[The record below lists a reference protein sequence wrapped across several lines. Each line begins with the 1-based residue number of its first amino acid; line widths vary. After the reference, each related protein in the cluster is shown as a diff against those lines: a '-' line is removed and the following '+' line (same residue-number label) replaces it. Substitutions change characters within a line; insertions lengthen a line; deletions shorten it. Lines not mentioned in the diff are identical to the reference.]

1 MLAGLGVCGYYMA
14 TNLPVLRSI
23 LGVTRPLAETQW
35 FGVDAIAA
43 GVFGVP
49 LGLLAMVWVSL
60 LTPAPGP
67 AQRALIERMRFPGPG
82 ER

>member
-1 MLAGLGVCGYYMA
+1 
-14 TNLPVLRSI
+14 
-23 LGVTRPLAETQW
+23 
-35 FGVDAIAA
+35 
-43 GVFGVP
+43 VP